1 MSEHV
6 RLAERF
12 DHHDPEF
19 SKEGT
24 NEAVYRELVSRC
36 PVAHSDAHGGF
47 WAIAGYEELV
57 AVANDAERF
66 PKRYGLSVP
75 GMMPVDTP
83 DEELT
88 SLKARIPANLDPP
101 DYFNVRR
108 IYNPLFS
115 PPKAKGWEGVAR
127 ELATRLID
135 DVIEAGECDLV
146 VDVLEPFTGMF
157 TLRFLGLPEDEW
169 ERFARPVL
177 EALHQPLEDA
187 EDSGRQFIGRRDQ
200 ARDRGAASGDQDPR
214 SFIPAVLLET
224 ARRRREDPRDD
235 LLTHL
240 ATTTIDGVP
249 LTDEEIVANAH
260 LVLAGGVDT
269 TIGAM
274 SGTLLYLGRHPQ
286 ERARLLEDEALMETA
301 VEEFLR
307 VFAPVTS
314 IGRMAAT
321 DCELGGQQVRR
332 GEPVL
337 LLYPAANRDPRA
349 FPNPEDVVLDRSPN
363 RHVTFSAGI
372 HRCPGSNF
380 ARMELRVV
388 LEEVLRRLPD
398 YRIVDE
404 GVRKHLDI
412 SIIDSYARA
421 PITFTPGR
429 RERS

>member
-1 MSEHV
+1 MSGHQ
-6 RLAERF
+6 RLVERF

-19 SKEGT
+19 SEEGT
-24 NEAVYRELVSRC
+24 NVAVYKELLSRC

-47 WAIAGYEELV
+47 WAVAGYDELV

-75 GMMPVDTP
+75 GMMAIDTS

-88 SLKARIPANLDPP
+88 SLKSRIPANLDPP
-101 DYFNVRR
+101 HYFNVRR

-115 PPKAKGWEGVAR
+115 PPKAKAWEAVAR
-127 ELATRLID
+127 DIITGLLDEVVEQGR
-135 DVIEAGECDLV
+135 CDLV
-146 VDVLEPFTGMF
+146 RDVLEPFAGIF
-157 TLRFLGLPEDEW
+157 TLRFIGLPEEEW
-169 ERFARPVL
+169 ERFARPIL
-177 EALHQPLEDA
+177 EALHQPLADED
-187 EDSGRQFIGRRDQ
+187 DSGRRFTGRREHSQTAGEDS
-200 ARDRGAASGDQDPR
+200 DGAGSMD
-214 SFIPAVLLET
+214 FMPAAFLET
-224 ARRRREDPRDD
+224 ARLRRQEPRDD
-235 LLTHL
+235 FLTHL
-240 ATTTIDGVP
+240 AMTTIDGIP

-269 TIGAM
+269 TVGAM
-274 SGTLLYLGRHPQ
+274 SGALLYLGRHPE
-286 ERARLLEDEALMETA
+286 ERERLLADPGLMDTAL
-301 VEEFLR
+301 EEFLR

-314 IGRMAAT
+314 IGRMAAV

-332 GEPVL
+332 GDPVL
-337 LLYPAANRDPRA
+337 LLYPAANLDERA
-349 FPNPEDVVLDRSPN
+349 FPDADRVVLDRAPN

-398 YRIVDE
+398 YHVAEE

-429 RERS
+429 RER